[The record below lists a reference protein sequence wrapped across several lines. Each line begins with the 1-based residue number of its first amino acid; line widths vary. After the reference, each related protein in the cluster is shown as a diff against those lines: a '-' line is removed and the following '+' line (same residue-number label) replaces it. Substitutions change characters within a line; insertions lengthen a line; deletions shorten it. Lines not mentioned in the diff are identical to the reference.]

1 MTDSTIG
8 IIIGGADGPTAV
20 WVTAGPADW
29 ALAAALLAAAA
40 LGFWLWRRRSRK
52 K

>member
-1 MTDSTIG
+1 MTESSIE
-8 IIIGGADGPTAV
+8 IIGGVDGPTAV

-29 ALAAALLAAAA
+29 VLPVLLLAAAA
-40 LGFWLWRRRSRK
+40 LALWLWQRRNRK